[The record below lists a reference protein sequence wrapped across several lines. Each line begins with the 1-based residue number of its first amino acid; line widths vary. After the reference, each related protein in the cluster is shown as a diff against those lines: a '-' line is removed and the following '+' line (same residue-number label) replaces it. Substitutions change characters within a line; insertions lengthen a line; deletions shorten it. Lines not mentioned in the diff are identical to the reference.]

1 MEADETEEDPSSWT
15 QIELRMAFYAGV
27 IKHGK
32 LTVSPEAARS
42 WRATLPRAIE
52 EEYERID
59 RGELPRR
66 LTVSVVLRSN
76 HDPGAVQ
83 TTASERPAGPR

>member
-1 MEADETEEDPSSWT
+1 MATDEVEEDPRSWS

-42 WRATLPRAIE
+42 WRAALPRAIE

-59 RGELPRR
+59 RGEFPRR
-66 LTVSVVLRSN
+66 LTVSVVLRTAN
-76 HDPGAVQ
+76 HGAAQ
-83 TTASERPAGPR
+83 AAASERPAGPR